1 MRPIPNSVNGDAYSL
16 LYEGVDTMVCTLD
29 LEGRFTDVNR
39 AGELLTGYS
48 RDELV
53 GRNALELIAPDVRER
68 AVDQFLGLL
77 SGAGDR
83 PPDQFVLIARDGRR
97 VPIEVTST
105 TFGQHGQP
113 EGVLGI
119 VRDLTERQNAVEA
132 LRRSEQRFRD
142 SFESA
147 AIGMALVATDGRFL
161 DANSSLCEI
170 LGYSPAELVARTFQE
185 ITHPDDLDADLE
197 YVRQMLAGE
206 VSAYHMEKR
215 YFHREG

>member
-68 AVDQFLGLL
+68 AVDQFLGRL
-77 SGAGDR
+77 SKAGDR
-83 PPDQFVLIARDGRR
+83 PPDQSVLIARDGRR

-105 TFGQHGQP
+105 TFGQHGPRRREPQP
-113 EGVLGI
+113 FADRG
-119 VRDLTERQNAVEA
+119 RAARPR
-132 LRRSEQRFRD
+132 RRSRRHRTQARRGGAATKRAAVPQLVRVGGDRD
-142 SFESA
+142 GA
-147 AIGMALVATDGRFL
+147 RRDRRCLPGRQLRTLRDPRLF
-161 DANSSLCEI
+161 
-170 LGYSPAELVARTFQE
+170 AR
-185 ITHPDDLDADLE
+185 
-197 YVRQMLAGE
+197 RAG
-206 VSAYHMEKR
+206 
-215 YFHREG
+215 